1 MHMHAHYSSGVHVL
15 TTLMVSCMPPYAANE
30 VAVPASG
37 PEVTVAGPE
46 VAGLEG
52 GVGKPL
58 RSMLVRWLSLSRT
71 ASTGSNEEFFV
82 LEFFTGLSFLF

>member
-30 VAVPASG
+30 VAVPAS
-37 PEVTVAGPE
+37 GPE